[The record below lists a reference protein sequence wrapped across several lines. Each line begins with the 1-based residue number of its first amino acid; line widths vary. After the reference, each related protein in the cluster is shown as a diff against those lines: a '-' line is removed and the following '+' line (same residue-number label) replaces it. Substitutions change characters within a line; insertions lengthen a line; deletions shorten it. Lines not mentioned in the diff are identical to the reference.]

1 MSRKTYGSEALSNE
15 ISIWRYKGHDPLAQ
29 LSFFEFVERDGTKL
43 YAFGIR
49 SYTEE
54 DLYIFESNKM
64 YKTRSAALARIG
76 AALDREA
83 E

>member
-1 MSRKTYGSEALSNE
+1 MSRKTYGSEALLNE
-15 ISIWRYKGHDPLAQ
+15 IGIWRYKGHNPLGQ
-29 LSFFEFVERDGTKL
+29 LSCFEFIEDDGAEF

-76 AALDREA
+76 AALDKEA